1 MRGQSAGKQSIISK
15 LGRSGFRA
23 QEYERPGV
31 SSDEIQE
38 IKDAFDLFD
47 PERTGFVSTSGNGAS
62 IQNFWHLWIR
72 WE

>member
-1 MRGQSAGKQSIISK
+1 MRGQSAGKQSIINK
-15 LGRSGFRA
+15 LGRSSFRA

-47 PERTGFVSTSGNGAS
+47 PERTGFVSTPGIPSNM
-62 IQNFWHLWIR
+62 
-72 WE
+72 